1 MIDYVL
7 RTNKLS
13 KKYKDKFVLNNVNM
27 NVKKGDIYGFIG
39 RNGAGK
45 TTLFRS
51 ITGLINISGGSIEL
65 FSEERNSHIM
75 NERKRIG
82 ILIESPA
89 FYGEMTAY
97 ENMELIRLQKGI
109 PGKVCIEEKLNLVG
123 LTDVNNKKVKNFS
136 LGMKQKLG
144 LAMAI
149 IGDPEFLILD
159 EPTNGLD
166 PIGIIQMREI
176 LIRLNKEKGVTI
188 LISSHILGEL
198 SQIATVFG
206 IINNGEIIEEI
217 SNKELQEKCKISL
230 EIKVTDI
237 EKSAWVLENVL
248 NSNNYIVLPDG
259 TIKLYDYIDK
269 PEEVS
274 KTLIEN
280 GIMIKKINVFG
291 NDLEDYYM
299 NLVGGI

>member
-13 KKYKDKFVLNNVNM
+13 KKYKDKLVLNNVNM